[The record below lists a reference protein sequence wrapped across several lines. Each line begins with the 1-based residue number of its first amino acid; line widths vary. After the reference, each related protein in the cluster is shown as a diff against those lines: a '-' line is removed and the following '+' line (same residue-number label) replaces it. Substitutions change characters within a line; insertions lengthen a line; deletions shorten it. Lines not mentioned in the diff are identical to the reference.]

1 MTIDGINKDNSGTD
15 LPKAS
20 EDCEIVGPKLIFPPP
35 IILAVAFDRPTV
47 EVSIVSPSY
56 RDNTALSSNRKASSI
71 G

>member
-35 IILAVAFDRPTV
+35 ITLAVAFDLPTV
-47 EVSIVSPSY
+47 EVSII
-56 RDNTALSSNRKASSI
+56 SSSL
-71 G
+71 